1 MYPVRRIFSILL
13 LVFFSLPI
21 VSPLLAMTTDAEAG
35 LPACCRRNGAHHCMM
50 NMDMGTGRHAASS
63 HGDSGTP
70 HFAVLTMKCPYTP
83 QAPATGHPDR
93 LALDPASA
101 IFAEIVSHPS
111 GIAQTE
117 SRRRIAQDR
126 SRQKRG
132 PPVALFL

>member
-13 LVFFSLPI
+13 LVFFGLPI

-50 NMDMGTGRHAASS
+50 NMGTGTHVGNSS
-63 HGDSGTP
+63 GDRGTP
-70 HFAVLTMKCPYTP
+70 HLAVLTEKCPYTP
-83 QAPATGHPDR
+83 QAPATGHPDL
-93 LALDPASA
+93 LALDPSSA
-101 IFAEIVSHPS
+101 IFAEIVSHPA

-132 PPVALFL
+132 PPAALSL

>member
-1 MYPVRRIFSILL
+1 MDSVRRIFSILL

-50 NMDMGTGRHAASS
+50 SMDMSTGRHISSS
-63 HGDSGTP
+63 HSDTP
-70 HFAVLTMKCPYTP
+70 HLAVLTEKCPYTP
-83 QAPATGHPDR
+83 QAPATGHPDL
-93 LALDPASA
+93 LALDPSAA
-101 IFAEIVSHPS
+101 IFAEIVSHPA

-117 SRRRIAQDR
+117 SRHRIAQDR

-132 PPVALFL
+132 PPATLSL